1 MVGVANDDDDDD
13 DDDDGDISNNI
24 ITTIKDRILYAPI
37 VILSAKDNQ
46 KLSKL
51 SNQNLQELTD
61 CLFLIIPTLMT
72 MLKSIKIKG
81 IIYQKVLLIIIT

>member
-1 MVGVANDDDDDD
+1 MLGVAND

-24 ITTIKDRILYAPI
+24 ITTIKERILCVPI
-37 VILSAKDNQ
+37 VILSAKDSQ

-61 CLFLIIPTLMT
+61 CLFLFIPTMMT
-72 MLKSIKIKG
+72 ILKSIKLKG
-81 IIYQKVLLIIIT
+81 IIYQKVLLIIII